1 MPLKKKRKKKVAF
14 LVFTYFV
21 SPITMDAV
29 DSVLKSVENFN

>member
-1 MPLKKKRKKKVAF
+1 VAF

-29 DSVLKSVENFN
+29 DLVLKCVEKSNWVEEVLKRF